1 MCYLV
6 SAVFDFNGNLVED
19 GKYTESK
26 ALLRIGNKKLF
37 EG

>member
-6 SAVFDFNGNLVED
+6 SAVFDFNGNLVEN
-19 GKYTESK
+19 GEYIESK
-26 ALLRIGNKKLF
+26 AVLCVGNKKLF